1 MSVAVVVGVAVVAV
15 AAGDAAVGVAAV
27 GVAVPSTLAVLLV
40 PEPQLT

>member
-15 AAGDAAVGVAAV
+15 AAGDAVVGVAAV
-27 GVAVPSTLAVLLV
+27 GVAVPSTLAVSLV

>member
-15 AAGDAAVGVAAV
+15 AAGDAAVGVA
-27 GVAVPSTLAVLLV
+27 VPSTLAVSLV